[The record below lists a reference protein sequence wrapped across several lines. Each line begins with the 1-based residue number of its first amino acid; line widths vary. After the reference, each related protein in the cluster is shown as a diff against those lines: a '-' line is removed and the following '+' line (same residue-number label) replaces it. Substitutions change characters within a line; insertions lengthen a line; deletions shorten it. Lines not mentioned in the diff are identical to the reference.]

1 MADEKKTATYE
12 LSDKKWEGSIVTVYP
27 SIDGIFQNA
36 GGYDYVLT
44 NDTPQK
50 VLQYLFNIEHPA
62 VKQK

>member
-1 MADEKKTATYE
+1 MNDKTSITYE

-36 GGYDYVLT
+36 QGYDYTLT
-44 NDTPQK
+44 NETPQK
-50 VLQYLFNIEHPA
+50 VLTYLFNIGHPA

>member
-1 MADEKKTATYE
+1 MADTKTATYE

>member
-1 MADEKKTATYE
+1 MADTKASVTYE
-12 LSDKKWEGSIVTVYP
+12 LSEKKWEGSIVTVYP

-36 GGYDYVLT
+36 QGYDYALS

-62 VKQK
+62 VKVK